1 MRRGWD
7 VEAVARLPFVYEV
20 KQTSMRHPAH
30 ITSAADEQQSS
41 SSFGLMIRLLLV
53 LPLLL
58 FHAGAM
64 AALNNPPSIS
74 LAGILSAYTEG
85 DGTKTPASDVTITA
99 GDSGSPNFTATE
111 IQSASVFINVGYQ
124 SSEDVLAFPNAN
136 GITGSWNSST
146 AVLSLTASSPLPSI
160 ATWEQALESVTY
172 QNTSDDPST
181 NLRSFRYSVTDSLA
195 GQNNALANFSV
206 IAVNDAPVIGSQT
219 GTTVLENSGN
229 TSTSI
234 GSVTATDADDPSL
247 TYLITNGNA
256 SGFFTID
263 PSTGNITLTTA
274 GVAEVNQDNLVTTTY
289 TLEITVE
296 DDETPTPAS
305 TSTTLDVTF
314 EAVNDPPT
322 VSASSIFVD
331 EGATFT
337 LTNTEIFI
345 TDADD
350 NLSDV
355 NIAISNVSSTLSIQI
370 AGSPVTSFTAQ
381 QLTDGDVSLVHDGSE
396 DSSAF
401 FDLTVE
407 DGDEDLSTPST
418 QSVFVSVT
426 PVNDTPVI
434 DSQTGTT
441 VLENSGNTSTSVG
454 SVMATD
460 ADDPS
465 LTYSITSGNA
475 SGFFTID
482 PSTGNITLT
491 TAGAVEV
498 NQDNLVTTTY
508 TLEITVEDD
517 ETPTPASTTTP
528 LDVTFEA
535 VNDPPILS
543 GSSLFMDEGETITL
557 TTTEIFI
564 TDADDNLSDVNIA
577 ISNLSSTLS
586 IQIAGSSVTSFT
598 AQQLTDGDVSL
609 VHDGSE
615 IVTASFELTPEDGD
629 EDSSTPTTET
639 LFVSV
644 NQVNDPPT
652 ITDVGG
658 TLAYTE
664 EGPAAIIDA
673 TITISD
679 AENDQIQSATITI
692 SSGYEPS
699 EDALNFDSASASP
712 LGITGSFV
720 SATLTLS
727 GGSSAA
733 NYETILESV
742 TYQNSNAINPSTTN
756 RAITWTV
763 NDGLDSSV
771 AATSTITVT
780 AVDDP
785 SVFSGDISG
794 SGLEDTSISG
804 TLTVTDPEGIA
815 SPNFTI
821 DAQASSGSASI
832 VSSSG
837 LWQYTPDLNY
847 SGTDSFTV
855 KVTDDLGNTATQA
868 ISLTVTP
875 VDDAPVA
882 ENATLTVLEDA
893 PATSLGLSAPS
904 NPDSGE
910 TLTITISQVPGA
922 GEGII
927 ANGSTTLAPSNVIA
941 PSELAGLTFTP
952 NTNYD
957 GAVADFVY
965 LLSDGTGN
973 DDSTGAVSISITAVD
988 DPPIAE
994 NKSLTVAE
1002 DSPGTNLG
1010 LLEPTTPDP
1019 GETLA
1024 ITVTQVPLPSEGVI
1038 NNSGTSLSASSTL
1051 TPSELAAL
1059 KFIPATDYDGTVT
1072 DFSYSLS
1079 DGTGSDSSNGTVS
1092 ITITPVD
1099 DPPVAE
1105 SKSVTVNEDSPGTNL
1120 GLLTPTTPDTGETL
1134 NITINQVPTA
1144 GEGIIS
1150 NAGIPLAVSNAITPS
1165 ELAGLSF
1172 VPNSNY
1178 DGTVTDFVYTLS
1190 DATGNDDSQGTV
1202 TITITP
1208 QNDFPVAID
1217 DVFAT
1222 NEGAILAGSV
1232 AANDTEGDGPSTY
1245 SLAVDAMHGA
1255 LALSSDGS
1263 FSYTPT
1269 AGFSGSDSFEYDLTD
1284 VDNELSS
1291 AFVTLTIVAVTAV
1304 DTDGDG
1310 IADEVDAYPTID
1322 LGALIDSDGDGA
1334 PNACDSSCQSLGMA
1348 VDAFPNNANEWLD
1361 TDSDGLGN
1369 NSDTDDDGDGISDAQ
1384 DDFPLDA
1391 SEATDTDDDGIGD
1404 NADLDDDN
1412 DGVVDTS
1419 DPFPQDTDDD
1429 GNDNAFDLDDDNDG
1443 VLDNLDLYPLTSVL
1457 GFLPDNDADGAPDN
1471 CDSTCIAAGLGA
1483 DPDDDNDGVP
1493 DVTDD
1498 LPFNYLAA
1506 IDTDGDG
1513 YPDEYLATSLTALG
1527 GVDLSL
1533 DSLFLN
1539 AAFGGID
1546 AFPSNQGEWRDSDSD
1561 GIGDNADLDDDN
1573 DGVIDGQDI
1582 MPVDPNWSVPV
1593 SATASEGAQL
1603 ITRLDGALTNPDINF
1618 EDLRNGA
1625 TFEFGP
1631 SGNGQFIDRFG
1642 TTPFTW
1648 ETDSEGWLSLEGD
1661 LSDPSH
1667 QEVFEVRVSALGDL
1681 ITVGL
1686 MNTLALDPSYAATTF
1701 EVREMV
1707 ADLRL
1712 IKIGDRSDL
1721 IEVYAAELTYGYYIV
1736 DTGLRTQVLQE
1747 MLIQQPERVDSA
1759 RELILGFTFLEALSF
1774 LRGDI
1779 APAQPSL
1786 TDNLPFGGTQTV
1798 RVLPNAFGGI
1808 VSTSALTQFPTF
1820 PQSLQDSPF
1829 DDLADWDTQLAVFSS
1844 GGQGTFEGILE
1855 CAFTWTDNTN
1865 SIELTITQVP
1875 SEPTCI
1881 NAGTIHSITSLP
1893 TESNG
1898 GHLLYIRSTSAGET
1912 SARLILSRTD
1922 SFGSTFDPANIQ
1934 PLLTS
1939 EKALVSG
1946 AQLSNPNRYTLD
1958 STGNPIFNIGAMD
1971 AVVLK
1976 NDGTISPDNIPI
1988 DGTAKVIDSI
1998 TPGGNDVEDWQ
2009 WFATTEGIGF
2019 IDPNGSGTVLTNVE
2033 TGETTPVPDITW
2045 RVLDYDSEGR
2055 LWVLETEFL
2064 SSSITEANLTFFT
2077 VLAQDQDGDL
2087 EADLD
2092 EFVANRDPFTFDDAD
2107 GDGLSDA
2114 NETNNIGTDPN
2125 DSDSDN
2131 DGALDGLDIDP
2142 ISPELS
2148 GIDANLDGI
2157 DDAWASTFYAN
2168 GINPTDDLDGDSLTV
2183 LEEYVSDT
2191 SDANFNLLQTISAPE
2206 LRLRPNRV
2214 TRIPLSYST
2223 SDGDQNLPG
2232 LGLRIHFHSSDLA
2245 LVKFEAASAYLNG
2258 LIEINNVWA
2267 PDTFNLDAN
2276 FFTDHYIEIS
2286 WSDQAN
2292 GWPNETLP
2300 INLGNLLV
2308 APRSIGQSGDAEIDF
2323 SPSALAGS
2331 YGLSAPSLTLNYSLG
2346 QSFDF
2351 DEDGDV
2357 TALSDGLMM
2366 LRFLFGFSSD
2376 FSSLIGENSPHIGNP
2391 GVITQR
2397 LNEHLSVMDIDD
2409 DGSTQA
2415 LTDGLL
2421 LIRYLFGFRGDSLI
2435 EGATGQ
2441 GANRASAADIQAYLD
2456 QFIHKA
2462 GDNAVTPSL

>member
-1 MRRGWD
+1 MGPT
-7 VEAVARLPFVYEV
+7 RLAGRQGAFQPITPGQFRM
-20 KQTSMRHPAH
+20 KTQIQ
-30 ITSAADEQQSS
+30 ITSPENSKSTRKYWCSAIRFALFIPLLFA
-41 SSFGLMIRLLLV
+41 SSFSM
-53 LPLLL
+53 
-58 FHAGAM
+58 AGGG
-64 AALNNPPSIS
+64 PSIS
-74 LAGILSAYTEG
+74 FSTLGKLMDYTEG
-85 DGTKTPASDVTITA
+85 DGAKILDSSVTVAQQGLEPI
-99 GDSGSPNFTATE
+99 SGATIE
-111 IQSASVFINVGYQ
+111 ISGAPTGLG
-124 SSEDVLAFPNAN
+124 EHVLAFVDQN
-136 GITGSWNSST
+136 GITGALSNNSET
-146 AVLSLTASSPLPSI
+146 LTLSASSSV
-160 ATWEQALESVTY
+160 AANTWEQALQSITY
-172 QNTSDDPST
+172 ENTSDDP
-181 NLRSFRYSVTDSLA
+181 
-195 GQNNALANFSV
+195 
-206 IAVNDAPVIGSQT
+206 
-219 GTTVLENSGN
+219 
-229 TSTSI
+229 
-234 GSVTATDADDPSL
+234 
-247 TYLITNGNA
+247 
-256 SGFFTID
+256 
-263 PSTGNITLTTA
+263 
-274 GVAEVNQDNLVTTTY
+274 VAEVGFGWQLTDDFNGPGISDQFSVP
-289 TLEITVE
+289 IT
-296 DDETPTPAS
+296 S
-305 TSTTLDVTF
+305 
-314 EAVNDPPT
+314 VNDPPT
-322 VSASSIFVD
+322 VSSPASS
-331 EGATFT
+331 
-337 LTNTEIFI
+337 
-345 TDADD
+345 
-350 NLSDV
+350 
-355 NIAISNVSSTLSIQI
+355 
-370 AGSPVTSFTAQ
+370 
-381 QLTDGDVSLVHDGSE
+381 
-396 DSSAF
+396 
-401 FDLTVE
+401 
-407 DGDEDLSTPST
+407 
-418 QSVFVSVT
+418 
-426 PVNDTPVI
+426 
-434 DSQTGTT
+434 T
-441 VLENSGNTSTSVG
+441 VLENSPAGTFVQNVSASDV
-454 SVMATD
+454 
-460 ADDPS
+460 DDTF
-465 LTYSITSGNA
+465 LAYSITNGDPN
-475 SGFFTID
+475 GFFFID
-482 PSTGNITLT
+482 SIGDITLT
-491 TAGAVEV
+491 TSGAVEV
-498 NQDNLVTTTY
+498 GQDNLVTTTY

-517 ETPTPASTTTP
+517 ETPTPASTTTT

-535 VNDPPILS
+535 VNDAP
-543 GSSLFMDEGETITL
+543 TL
-557 TTTEIFI
+557 TGSLSSINEGDSLTLTASEIVVL
-564 TDADDNLSDVNIA
+564 DPDDNLADVNIG
-577 ISNLSSTLS
+577 IGSLSPSLA
-586 IQIAGSSVTSFT
+586 IQIAGSSVTSFN
-598 AQQLTDGDVSL
+598 AQQLNDNEVTL

-615 IVTASFELTPEDGD
+615 NTSSAGFVLTPEDGN
-629 EDSSTPTTET
+629 EDGSDPTANAVT
-639 LFVSV
+639 FSFSV
-644 NQVNDPPT
+644 FSVNDPPIIANAGGQLDYTEGDPATVIDPSLT
-652 ITDVGG
+652 ITDVDNGQ
-658 TLAYTE
+658 L
-664 EGPAAIIDA
+664 
-673 TITISD
+673 
-679 AENDQIQSATITI
+679 QSATVTI

-699 EDALNFDSASASP
+699 EDALNFDSANAS
-712 LGITGSFV
+712 LLLITGSFV
-720 SATLTLS
+720 SGTLTLS
-727 GGSSAA
+727 GGSSTA

-763 NDGLDSSV
+763 NDGLDTSV

-785 SVFSGDISG
+785 TVFSGNISG
-794 SGLEDTSISG
+794 SGQEDTSFSG

-815 SPNFTI
+815 TPNFTI
-821 DAQASSGSASI
+821 DTQASNGSASI

-855 KVTDDLGNTATQA
+855 KVTDELGNNATQS

-882 ENATLTVLEDA
+882 ENASLTVLEDA
-893 PATSLGLSAPS
+893 PATSLGLSTPS

-910 TLTITISQVPGA
+910 TLTVTISQVPGA

-927 ANGSTTLAPSNVIA
+927 ANGGTTLAPSSVIA

-952 NTNYD
+952 NANYD
-957 GAVADFVY
+957 DVVTDFVY
-965 LLSDGTGN
+965 LLSDGTGT
-973 DDSTGAVSISITAVD
+973 DDSTGTVSISITAVD
-988 DPPIAE
+988 DPPVAE
-994 NKSLTVAE
+994 SKSLTLAE

-1010 LLEPTTPDP
+1010 LLEPITPDT
-1019 GETLA
+1019 GETLV
-1024 ITVTQVPLPSEGVI
+1024 ITVTQVPLSNEGVI
-1038 NNSGTSLSASSTL
+1038 DNAGASLSASSTL
-1051 TPSELAAL
+1051 TASELAAL

-1072 DFSYSLS
+1072 DFSYTLS
-1079 DGTGSDSSNGTVS
+1079 DGTGNDDSTGTVS
-1092 ITITPVD
+1092 ISITAVD

-1134 NITINQVPTA
+1134 NITINQVPSA

-1150 NAGIPLAVSNAITPS
+1150 NAGTALAASNAITPS

-1172 VPNSNY
+1172 IPNSNY

-1208 QNDFPVAID
+1208 QNDAPVAID
-1217 DVFAT
+1217 DVFAM
-1222 NEGAILAGSV
+1222 NEGATLTGSV

-1245 SLAVDAMHGA
+1245 SLAVDAMHGV

-1291 AFVTLTIVAVTAV
+1291 AFVALTIVAVTAV

-1322 LGALIDSDGDGA
+1322 LGALTDSDGDGA

-1348 VDAFPNNANEWLD
+1348 VDAFPSNANEWLD

-1391 SEATDTDDDGIGD
+1391 NESTDTDGDGIGD
-1404 NADLDDDN
+1404 NTDLDDDN
-1412 DGVVDTS
+1412 DGVVDTLDS
-1419 DPFPQDTDDD
+1419 FPQDTDDD
-1429 GNDNAFDLDDDNDG
+1429 GNTNAFDLDDDNDG
-1443 VLDNLDLYPLTSVL
+1443 VLDTLDLYPLTSVL

-1471 CDSTCIAAGLGA
+1471 CDSACIAAGLGA

-1513 YPDEYLATSLTALG
+1513 YPDEYLASSLTALEEA
-1527 GVDLSL
+1527 DLSL

-1539 AAFGGID
+1539 TEFDGID
-1546 AFPSNQGEWRDSDSD
+1546 AFPSNQGEWRDSDGD

-1573 DGVIDGQDI
+1573 DGVNDGQDI

-1593 SATASEGAQL
+1593 SSTASEGTEL
-1603 ITRLDGALTNPDINF
+1603 IARLDGALTSPDINF
-1618 EDLRNGA
+1618 DDLRNGA

-1631 SGNGQFIDRFG
+1631 SGNGQFINRFG

-1648 ETDSEGWLSLEGD
+1648 ETDSEGWLSVEGD

-1667 QEVFEVRVSALGDL
+1667 QEVFEIRVSALGDL
-1681 ITVGL
+1681 ITEGL
-1686 MNTLALDPSYAATTF
+1686 MNTLALDANYAATTF
-1701 EVREMV
+1701 EVREIV

-1721 IEVYAAELTYGYYIV
+1721 VEVYAVKSTYGYYIV
-1736 DTGLRTQVLQE
+1736 DAGLRTQVLQE
-1747 MLIQQPERVDSA
+1747 MLIQQPERVDSD
-1759 RELILGFTFLEALSF
+1759 RELILGFTLLEAVSF

-1779 APAQPSL
+1779 APPQPPL

-1798 RVLPNAFGGI
+1798 TVLPSAFGGI
-1808 VSTSALTQFPTF
+1808 VSTSVLTQFPTF
-1820 PQSLQDSPF
+1820 PQSLQDSAL
-1829 DDLADWDTQLAVFSS
+1829 DDLSDWDTQLAVFSS

-1855 CAFTWTDNTN
+1855 CAFTWIDNTD
-1865 SIELTITQVP
+1865 SLELTITQVP
-1875 SEPTCI
+1875 NESTCI
-1881 NAGTIHSITSLP
+1881 GAGTIHSITSLP
-1893 TESNG
+1893 IESSG
-1898 GHLLYIRSTSAGET
+1898 GHLLYIQSTSGGET
-1912 SARLILSRTD
+1912 SARLVLSRTD
-1922 SFGSTFDPANIQ
+1922 SFGSTFDPANIE

-1939 EKALVSG
+1939 EKVLVSG
-1946 AQLSNPNRYTLD
+1946 AQLSNPLRYTLD
-1958 STGNPIFNIGAMD
+1958 NTGNPIFDIGAMD
-1971 AVVLK
+1971 ALALI

-2009 WFATTEGIGF
+2009 WIVTTDGIGF
-2019 IDPNGSGTVLTNVE
+2019 IDPNGSGLVQTNVE
-2033 TGETTPVPDITW
+2033 TGETTPIPDITW

-2055 LWVLETEFL
+2055 LWVLETEFV
-2064 SSSITEANLTFFT
+2064 SFSILESRLTFYT
-2077 VLAQDQDGDL
+2077 ELAQDQDGDL

-2092 EFVANRDPFTFDDAD
+2092 EFIANRDPFTFNDAD

-2142 ISPELS
+2142 ISPERS
-2148 GIDANLDGI
+2148 GIDSNLDGI
-2157 DDAWASTFYAN
+2157 DDAWANTFYAN
-2168 GINPTDDLDGDSLTV
+2168 GVNSTDDLDGDGLTV
-2183 LEEYVSDT
+2183 LQEYVSDT
-2191 SDANFNLLQTISAPE
+2191 SDANFNQVQIISAPE
-2206 LRLRPNRV
+2206 LRLRSDRV
-2214 TRIPLSYST
+2214 TRIPLTYST
-2223 SDGDQNLPG
+2223 SDGAQNLPG
-2232 LGLRIHFHSSDLA
+2232 LGIRIHFHSADLA
-2245 LVKFEAASAYLNG
+2245 LVKFEAASVYLNG

-2267 PDTFNLDAN
+2267 PDTFNLDGN

-2286 WSDQAN
+2286 WADQTN

-2331 YGLSAPSLTLNYSLG
+2331 YGLFAPSLTLNYSLG

-2366 LRFLFGFSSD
+2366 LRFLFGFSTD

-2409 DGSTQA
+2409 DGTTQA
-2415 LTDGLL
+2415 LSDGLL
-2421 LIRYLFGFRGDSLI
+2421 LIRYLFGFRGDSLV
-2435 EGATGQ
+2435 EGATDQ
-2441 GANRASAADIQAYLD
+2441 GANRTSAADVQAYLD

-2462 GDNAVTPSL
+2462 GDNLVTPPL